1 MKFYKLLTIITITI
15 LFSCKKTNEKP
26 RIGIAGIAIESS
38 TFSPAITTVKEFDIK
53 YSSEIFG
60 RYPFF
65 DQSYIDNAD
74 WFPTMTARALPGGV
88 VSKEAYEAMVLQ
100 IIELTKQTLP
110 LDGLFLDIHGAMN
123 VIGMDDPEGDFI
135 ERIRAVIGNK
145 TIISTSMDSHGNVS
159 ETLAKYS
166 DIITCYRKA
175 PHTDALESKQRAL
188 DNLIDRLKSGK
199 GKPKYKALSL
209 IHI

>member
-26 RIGIAGIAIESS
+26 RIGITGIAIESS
-38 TFSPAITTVKEFDIK
+38 TFSPAITTEKEFDIK

-65 DQSYIDNAD
+65 DQNYIDNAD

-88 VSKEAYEAMVLQ
+88 VSKEAYESMVLQ

-123 VIGMDDPEGDFI
+123 VLAWMIQK
-135 ERIRAVIGNK
+135 VI
-145 TIISTSMDSHGNVS
+145 
-159 ETLAKYS
+159 L
-166 DIITCYRKA
+166 
-175 PHTDALESKQRAL
+175 
-188 DNLIDRLKSGK
+188 LKELG
-199 GKPKYKALSL
+199 L
-209 IHI
+209 

>member
-1 MKFYKLLTIITITI
+1 M
-15 LFSCKKTNEKP
+15 S
-26 RIGIAGIAIESS
+26 IESS
-38 TFSPAITTVKEFDIK
+38 TFSPAITTDKEFDIR

-88 VSKEAYEAMVLQ
+88 VSKESYEFMVLQ
-100 IIELTKQTLP
+100 ILELTKQTLP

-123 VIGMDDPEGDFI
+123 VEGMDDPEGDFI
-135 ERIRAVIGNK
+135 ERLRAVIGNK
-145 TIISTSMDSHGNVS
+145 TLISTSMDSHGNVS
-159 ETLAKYS
+159 EKLATYS

-188 DNLIDRLKSGK
+188 DNLVERLESGK
-199 GKPKYKALSL
+199 GKTKV
-209 IHI
+209 